1 LLKRTDVFQKKAA
14 YAAFFIKGTC
24 MQISVNGE
32 VERIE
37 PQSLESYL
45 TTKSLLGRRIAVE
58 RNGDIVPKSQFSEVI
73 LEDGDV
79 LEIVHAIGGG

>member
-1 LLKRTDVFQKKAA
+1 
-14 YAAFFIKGTC
+14 
-24 MQISVNGE
+24 MHISVNGE
-32 VERIE
+32 IETIE

-45 TTKSLLGRRIAVE
+45 ADKSLLGRRIAVE
-58 RNGDIVPKSQFSEVI
+58 RNGEIVPKSRFYEVI

>member
-1 LLKRTDVFQKKAA
+1 
-14 YAAFFIKGTC
+14 

-32 VERIE
+32 VQTIG
-37 PQSLESYL
+37 PQSLETYL
-45 TTKSLLGRRIAVE
+45 SDKSLLGRRIAVE
-58 RNGDIVPKSQFSEVI
+58 RNGDIVPKSQFSEVT

>member
-1 LLKRTDVFQKKAA
+1 
-14 YAAFFIKGTC
+14 

-32 VERIE
+32 VEQIE
-37 PQSLESYL
+37 SQSLESYL
-45 TTKSLLGRRIAVE
+45 FNKLLLGRRIAVE
-58 RNGDIVPKSQFSEVI
+58 RNGDIVPKSQFSDVI

>member
-1 LLKRTDVFQKKAA
+1 
-14 YAAFFIKGTC
+14 

-32 VERIE
+32 MEIIE
-37 PQSLESYL
+37 PQSLEGYL
-45 TTKSLLGRRIAVE
+45 SNKSLLGRRIAVE
-58 RNGDIVPKSQFSEVI
+58 RNGDIVPKSQFSKVL

>member
-1 LLKRTDVFQKKAA
+1 
-14 YAAFFIKGTC
+14 

-32 VERIE
+32 VEQIE

-45 TTKSLLGRRIAVE
+45 FNKLLLGRRIAVE
-58 RNGDIVPKSQFSEVI
+58 RNGDIVPKSQFSDVI

>member
-1 LLKRTDVFQKKAA
+1 MLFR
-14 YAAFFIKGTC
+14 
-24 MQISVNGE
+24 SNGE
-32 VERIE
+32 VETIG

-45 TTKSLLGRRIAVE
+45 SDKSLLGRRIAVE
-58 RNGDIVPKSQFSEVI
+58 RNGDIIPKSQFSEVI

>member
-1 LLKRTDVFQKKAA
+1 
-14 YAAFFIKGTC
+14 

-32 VERIE
+32 VEQIE

-45 TTKSLLGRRIAVE
+45 TDKLLLGRRIAVE
-58 RNGDIVPKSQFSEVI
+58 RNGDIVPRSQFTNVVI
-73 LEDGDV
+73 EDGDV

>member
-1 LLKRTDVFQKKAA
+1 
-14 YAAFFIKGTC
+14 

-32 VERIE
+32 AESIE
-37 PQSLESYL
+37 PQTLESYL

-79 LEIVHAIGGG
+79 IEIVHAIGGG

>member
-1 LLKRTDVFQKKAA
+1 
-14 YAAFFIKGTC
+14 

-32 VERIE
+32 TEQIE
-37 PQSLESYL
+37 PQSLEAYL
-45 TTKSLLGRRIAVE
+45 TDKSLLGRRIAVE
-58 RNGDIVPKSQFSEVI
+58 RNGDIVPKSQFSKVM